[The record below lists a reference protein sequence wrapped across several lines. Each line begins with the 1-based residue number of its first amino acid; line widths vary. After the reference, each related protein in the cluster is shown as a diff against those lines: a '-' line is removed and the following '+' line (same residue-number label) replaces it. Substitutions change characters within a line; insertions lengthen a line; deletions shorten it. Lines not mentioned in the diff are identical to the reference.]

1 MLIKIGTNSHSVKR
15 KKFLISHVCQHWE
28 KKPMRS
34 AHNYLNGIKT
44 ADMKMRPNK
53 NRVKRRHS
61 RKFKTKKRTVRS
73 KMLAC

>member
-1 MLIKIGTNSHSVKR
+1 
-15 KKFLISHVCQHWE
+15 
-28 KKPMRS
+28 MRS